1 MNHYISNH
9 LQNELFAFSEDLTL
23 QKSRE
28 KVQSFIIESVIFLGV
43 IGEGNYSIK
52 KRLTVSSLQWKIRA
66 GAPLFHS

>member
-52 KRLTVSSLQWKIRA
+52 K
-66 GAPLFHS
+66 G